1 VFLSQDVD
9 MRRRDIIAGLAGA
22 AWSLTALA
30 QTSGR
35 IYRIGFLI
43 PAARDTPAVAAFFDE
58 LQLNGFVEGQNLTV
72 LHNGFKV
79 RREDIEISAATL
91 LADKPDVLVGGPD
104 LYTLALQR
112 LTQTIPIMTMSED
125 MLAERLVRSLSH
137 PEGNTTGIS
146 ILSTELNGKRQDLLI
161 EATPN
166 ARKIAALNDATV
178 PRPDQLRVLKEA
190 ASKRGIELE
199 VFDVSKPEDIG
210 PAIDSAKAGGAKALN
225 FLASSLFFPM
235 PPAALEHINRARLPA
250 IFHWPEM
257 AELGGLLGYGTR
269 FTEVFR
275 QRARQTAKVLRGAKP
290 ADIPVEQPTRFE
302 LVINLQTAKAIG
314 HEIPAAL
321 VLRADKLIE

>member
-1 VFLSQDVD
+1 
-9 MRRRDIIAGLAGA
+9 MKRRNFILGLGGMAW
-22 AWSLTALA
+22 WSLIASA
-30 QTSGR
+30 QESGR
-35 IYRIGFLI
+35 IYRIGFMI
-43 PAARDTPAVAAFFDE
+43 PAARDAPAIAAFFDE
-58 LQLNGFVEGQNLTV
+58 LRLNGFVEGQNLTV
-72 LHNGFKV
+72 LPNGFKI
-79 RREDIEISAATL
+79 RREDVETAAASL
-91 LADKPDVLVGGPD
+91 VAAKPDVLVGGPD
-104 LYTLALQR
+104 LYTHALQR
-112 LTQTIPIMTMSED
+112 LTQTVPIMTMSED
-125 MLAERLVRSLSH
+125 MLAEGLVRSMSR

-178 PRPDQLRVLKEA
+178 PRPEHIRVLKDA
-190 ASKRGIELE
+190 ASKRGIELA

-210 PAIDSAKAGGAKALN
+210 PAVDGAKAAGVQALN

-235 PPAALEHINRARLPA
+235 APATLEHINRVRLPA

-257 AELGGLLGYGTR
+257 AERGGLIGYGTR
-269 FTEVFR
+269 FPEVFR
-275 QRARQTAKVLRGAKP
+275 QRARQTVKVLRGAKP

-314 HEIPAAL
+314 HEIPANL

>member
-1 VFLSQDVD
+1 

-22 AWSLTALA
+22 ASWSLTARA

-43 PAARDTPAVAAFFDE
+43 PAARDTPAIAAFFDE
-58 LQLNGFVEGQNLTV
+58 LQLNGFVEGQNLAV
-72 LHNGFKV
+72 LPNGFKI
-79 RREDIEISAATL
+79 RREDIETAAATL
-91 LADKPDVLVGGPD
+91 LAAKPDVLVGGPD
-104 LYTLALQR
+104 LYTHALQR
-112 LTQTIPIMTMSED
+112 LTPTIPIMTMSED
-125 MLAERLVRSLSH
+125 MLAEGLVRSLAR

-178 PRPDQLRVLKEA
+178 PRSEQIRVLKA
-190 ASKRGIELE
+190 AANKRGIELA

-210 PAIDSAKAGGAKALN
+210 PAVDGAKEAGAKALN

-235 PPAALEHINRARLPA
+235 APAALEHINRARLPA
-250 IFHWPEM
+250 IFHWPEL
-257 AELGGLLGYGTR
+257 AERGGLLGYGTR

-314 HEIPAAL
+314 HEIPAGL